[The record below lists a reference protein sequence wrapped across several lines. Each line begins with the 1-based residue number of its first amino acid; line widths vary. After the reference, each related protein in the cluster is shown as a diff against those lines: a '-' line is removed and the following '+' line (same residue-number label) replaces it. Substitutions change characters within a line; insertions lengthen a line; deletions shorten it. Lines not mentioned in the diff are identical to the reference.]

1 MKNQLLI
8 KDTEK
13 YSGKYVAKKS
23 YRHKNVISAGSDP
36 VKVCKKAKEKG
47 ADEPVIFYVPEK
59 ESTHI
64 Y

>member
-1 MKNQLLI
+1 LK
-8 KDTEK
+8 
-13 YSGKYVAKKS
+13 
-23 YRHKNVISAGSDP
+23 RRPFCHKNIISAGNDP
-36 VKVCKKAKEKG
+36 LKVYKKAKENG